1 MKTDTKTVILF
12 LEKTDNTSNNKLKE
26 RIHNFFTDA
35 HHNDFSWEN
44 LEESISMFANE
55 CRGITLKEYIE
66 DIDNPDIKKSLEIEQ
81 IYTYIKTKQQ
91 RVVVVDAGSKQ
102 EAKDFLGY
110 DFTTRRGKEGIQ
122 EKYIDSNDYE
132 IDSKL
137 FSNQDLLTNKVNYY
151 IYHNFFKKG
160 DDGYKD
166 ELLVDS
172 SLSKNMQICQLSD
185 LIPFENDKDTFN
197 SFIFMNKIELDKC
210 LLISSIYPVHPLRTI
225 LPKSVKKGTSITK
238 DKTIKGTIPVVAGGR
253 DPAYYHN
260 VHNRESGVITV
271 SASGAGAGFVNYY
284 DEPIFASD
292 CNTIQCDDK
301 TLLKY
306 VYYILQWKQQD
317 IYKFARGNAQ
327 PHIYEPQ
334 IYKFLIPI
342 PEDEN
347 IIKSVVE
354 KCQEVDSVKNSKDEY
369 KLSEKR
375 KIIDEMLGMDI

>member
-1 MKTDTKTVILF
+1 M
-12 LEKTDNTSNNKLKE
+12 
-26 RIHNFFTDA
+26 
-35 HHNDFSWEN
+35 EN
-44 LEESISMFANE
+44 LKNIKINAM
-55 CRGITLKEYIE
+55 
-66 DIDNPDIKKSLEIEQ
+66 DNLLIIPRDP
-81 IYTYIKTKQQ
+81 
-91 RVVVVDAGSKQ
+91 
-102 EAKDFLGY
+102 
-110 DFTTRRGKEGIQ
+110 RRGKEGIQ

-253 DPAYYHN
+253 DPAC
-260 VHNRESGVITV
+260 S
-271 SASGAGAGFVNYY
+271 
-284 DEPIFASD
+284 
-292 CNTIQCDDK
+292 Q
-301 TLLKY
+301 
-306 VYYILQWKQQD
+306 
-317 IYKFARGNAQ
+317 
-327 PHIYEPQ
+327 
-334 IYKFLIPI
+334 
-342 PEDEN
+342 
-347 IIKSVVE
+347 
-354 KCQEVDSVKNSKDEY
+354 
-369 KLSEKR
+369 
-375 KIIDEMLGMDI
+375 